1 MQTPDSL
8 LDAVVSELSNRLGD
22 VVVSTWFRSAR
33 TVLVKDNVLY
43 IAVPTTVER
52 DTLKLRFTENVAE
65 ILKDISGKPI
75 RPEYMTEEE
84 SLNFSRA
91 HTESYYARYS
101 FENFIVGPSNKFAHA
116 ASAAVSEAESS
127 NYNPLFIYGPPGLG
141 KTHLLFAI
149 AGAVKKRHPNAN
161 VVYIKTE
168 TMINELIAAVRTNLF
183 DEFRAKYRNAD
194 FLLVDDVQFLVGK
207 AQLQE
212 EFFNTFNHLHEAGK
226 QIVLTADKP
235 PRDIAIAER
244 LQSRFE
250 MGLLAGIESPD
261 LETRIAMVD
270 EKSRALGIVLKPE
283 IVEYIASSITNNVRE
298 IEGAVLKIKAMHN
311 FLGAE
316 LNLQMVQTA
325 ISDLI
330 KARPGLHPTPKLIL
344 SETASYYNVPE
355 EKLLSQDRS
364 KEITAPRQIAC
375 YLMKEMID
383 MSFPAIGSFMGLH
396 HTTVM
401 YGVSTVAKK
410 INEDHA
416 FASEIKE
423 LRQSIEN
430 K

>member
-8 LDAVVSELSNRLGD
+8 LDAVVSELSSRLGD
-22 VVVSTWFRSAR
+22 VVVSAWFRNAR
-33 TVLVKDNVLY
+33 AVLVKDNVLY

-52 DTLKLRFTENVAE
+52 DTLKLRFTENAAQ
-65 ILKDISGKPI
+65 ILKDISGSPI

-84 SLNFSRA
+84 SLSFSRA
-91 HTESYYARYS
+91 NTESYYARYS

-127 NYNPLFIYGPPGLG
+127 SYNPLFIYGPPGLG

-250 MGLLAGIESPD
+250 MGLIAGIESPD
-261 LETRIAMVD
+261 FETRIAMVD

-316 LNLQMVQTA
+316 LNLQMVQSA

-344 SETASYYNVPE
+344 SETASYYNVTE
-355 EKLLSQDRS
+355 EKLLSADRS
-364 KEITAPRQIAC
+364 KEITAPRQVAC

-401 YGVSTVAKK
+401 YGVKIIEK
-410 INEDHA
+410 RINEDHA
-416 FASEIKE
+416 FATEIKE